1 MISKTKTGVKI
12 SHDEWEKMKKNPSFS
27 EAIELLEDV
36 ADLEAAKSVKGKDIS
51 LTHYLQKRGLRNNS

>member
-12 SHDEWEKMKKNPSFS
+12 SRDEWEKMKKNPSFS

-36 ADLEAAKSVKGKDIS
+36 ADLEAAKTVKGKDIL
-51 LTHYLQKRGLRNNS
+51 LTQYLQKSGLRNNT